1 MTFENY
7 ESLYYIPATYN
18 IVSDYMS
25 TKKRE
30 NERKVDLKRWSPNRI
45 IVSVLIIV
53 HKELHSRE
61 NKTEVLVLHPATHL

>member
-7 ESLYYIPATYN
+7 ESLYYIPVTYN

-45 IVSVLIIV
+45 IVSVY
-53 HKELHSRE
+53 
-61 NKTEVLVLHPATHL
+61 